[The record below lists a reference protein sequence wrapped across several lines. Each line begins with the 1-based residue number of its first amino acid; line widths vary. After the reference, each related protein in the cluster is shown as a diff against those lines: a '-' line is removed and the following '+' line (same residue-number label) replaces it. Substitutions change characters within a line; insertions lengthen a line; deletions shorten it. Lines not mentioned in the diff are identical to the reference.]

1 MTCEKR
7 SPNTMPWCS
16 VAKGDHRSATAVAKI
31 NKSGDGSVVHEAIVA
46 TSGPIPSADQLR
58 QYDGVLPGLA
68 ERIVSMAEKE
78 QQRRHAG
85 EIADENLSVHHA
97 QIVETNSRQEIKLK
111 LFGQVFGFVIAAAV
125 VWLALTMCKGGAFT
139 SAAAMV
145 SSVVVALIWG
155 RTKTRN
161 MPPPSDET

>member
-1 MTCEKR
+1 MGK
-7 SPNTMPWCS
+7 S
-16 VAKGDHRSATAVAKI
+16 DHRTATAVAKI
-31 NKSGDGSVVHEAIVA
+31 NKSRDGSVHEVHEAIVA

-78 QQRRHAG
+78 QQRRHSG
-85 EIADENLSVHHA
+85 EIADEALAVRHA
-97 QIVETNSRQEIKLK
+97 EIVDNNSRQEIRLK
-111 LFGQVFGFVIAAAV
+111 LIGQVFGFVIAAAV
-125 VWLALTMCKGGAFT
+125 VSLALAMCEGGAFT
-139 SAAAMV
+139 AAAGMV

-161 MPPPSDET
+161 MPPPPGAD